1 MARRSA
7 KAGRGG
13 FIALIGLD
21 ATRRCSGRAADTTL
35 VVNLVPA
42 YAAAFRCTNGARWAD
57 EDLGVSTERAE
68 VVGVEARTA
77 SVSRLVSLASTASCP
92 FS

>member
-7 KAGRGG
+7 KAGKGG

-21 ATRRCSGRAADTTL
+21 ATRRCSGRAAGTTL
-35 VVNLVPA
+35 VANSAHV
-42 YAAAFRCTNGARWAD
+42 YEAAFRCTNGARWAD
-57 EDLGVSTERAE
+57 EDLGVSIERAE
-68 VVGVEARTA
+68 VVGVEAQTA
-77 SVSRLVSLASTASCP
+77 SVSRLVLLASTASCS